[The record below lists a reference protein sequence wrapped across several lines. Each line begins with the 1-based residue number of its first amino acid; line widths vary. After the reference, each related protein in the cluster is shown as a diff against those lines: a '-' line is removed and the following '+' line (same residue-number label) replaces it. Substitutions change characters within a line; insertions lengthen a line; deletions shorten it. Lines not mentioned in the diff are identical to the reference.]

1 MSNTPP
7 VMPTMPGSPFQQLLK
22 SRILWLNKDVND
34 DNMAELSANMLLLSA
49 ADPQA
54 DIRLIINSPGGSVTS
69 GLMLYDAI
77 NLVPND
83 VVTIGM
89 GMCASMGQFLLT
101 VGAEGKRFITPNA
114 RVLLHQPL
122 GGVGGSTTDI
132 EIQAQLIDS
141 MKDQLADITAS
152 RTGKTR
158 LQVQEDG
165 DHDRW
170 FNADE
175 ALEYGFVDHV
185 VATMSE
191 IDSVLNGKVTK

>member
-7 VMPTMPGSPFQQLLK
+7 VPQMPSSPFQQLLK
-22 SRILWLNKDVND
+22 SRVLWLNKDVND

-49 ADPQA
+49 QDPNA

-69 GLMLYDAI
+69 GLMLYDTI

-122 GGVGGSTTDI
+122 GGVGGTTTDI

-158 LQVQEDG
+158 AQVQEDG

-170 FNADE
+170 FDAKE

-185 VATMSE
+185 VTNLSE
-191 IDSVLNGKVTK
+191 IDTILRKASN